1 MPSQASI
8 RNPHSTFQAFL
19 ALVSFSFRRHLK
31 VRQVAWVGFVLL
43 AVLAGV
49 IAVVTHGPV
58 GWRLENRVRTVANL
72 KDKDGAD
79 PLRLTYRQYG
89 EERLTF
95 YAAYPGP
102 PEAFAVKAAVLAPYW
117 ATVNADLDAPA
128 EPGHP
133 PARQFLDDFAFLNF
147 VRWVVF
153 TLYLAFLLPL
163 FTLAYGTGA
172 LGAEREGRTLLWLT
186 TRPLPRWAIY
196 LAKLAGVLPWCVLVN
211 LLGFAA
217 LCGVGGELGWRALTV
232 YWPPVLAGAAAFG
245 CLFHLLGA
253 VVRRPTVVGL
263 VYVFFYE
270 TLVANL
276 PGSLKQFSLNYYV
289 RSLFYNETAA
299 VVGSVQPES
308 VDVYAPADPA
318 TAWVT
323 LAVVSAAVTALGAW
337 LFGRQEP
344 KDEV

>member
-1 MPSQASI
+1 MTSSAAVVEPSPV
-8 RNPHSTFQAFL
+8 RAFV
-19 ALVSFSFRRHLK
+19 ALVLFSFRRHLK

-43 AVLAGV
+43 AVLAVV
-49 IAVVTHGPV
+49 IGIVTHVSG
-58 GWRLENRVRTVANL
+58 GWRLETRERVVASL
-72 KDKDGAD
+72 TDKDGNNPA
-79 PLRLTYRQYG
+79 RLTYRQYG

-95 YAAYPGP
+95 YAAFPGP
-102 PEAFAVKAAVLAPYW
+102 PDAFGIKAAVFAPYW
-117 ATVNADLDAPA
+117 AAVNADLNAPA
-128 EPGHP
+128 PAGGP
-133 PARQFLDDFAFLNF
+133 PPRQFLDDFAFLNF

-196 LAKLAGVLPWCVLVN
+196 LAKLLGVLPWCVAVN
-211 LLGFAA
+211 LIGFGV
-217 LCGVGGELGWRALTV
+217 LCGAGGELGRRAAAV
-232 YWPPVLAGAAAFG
+232 YWPAVLAGAVAFG

-253 VVRRPTVVGL
+253 VIRRPTVIGL
-263 VYVFFYE
+263 AYVFFYE

-299 VVGSVQPES
+299 AIGTVQPES
-308 VDVYAPADPA
+308 VDVYAPADPT

-323 LAVVSAAVTALGAW
+323 LLAVSAAVTVLGAW

-344 KDEV
+344 ADEV